1 MQLTNLQTEKEK
13 VINSIKNGYNGLK
26 VLIGMPVQDSL
37 VLTESLDENSI
48 KDGALENAEYK
59 YTDRKDYQLLGFA
72 NKLNEYNIK
81 RYQLSQ
87 LPTLSFTASYS
98 KQAQRN
104 EFNFFK
110 KGGDWFTASYIG
122 FNLSIPI
129 FKGFSTKAKIA
140 KAKLELQ
147 QLKNTMG
154 NLQIKIDSDVEAAK
168 NNFAN
173 AVNTMGYQKKNMQ
186 LAETVYNQSKKK
198 YEIGTG
204 SATEINASQTDLKT
218 AQTNYINALYD
229 AAIAKTDLL
238 KATGKL

>member
-1 MQLTNLQTEKEK
+1 
-13 VINSIKNGYNGLK
+13 
-26 VLIGMPVQDSL
+26 
-37 VLTESLDENSI
+37 
-48 KDGALENAEYK
+48 
-59 YTDRKDYQLLGFA
+59 
-72 NKLNEYNIK
+72 
-81 RYQLSQ
+81 
-87 LPTLSFTASYS
+87 
-98 KQAQRN
+98 
-104 EFNFFK
+104 
-110 KGGDWFTASYIG
+110 
-122 FNLSIPI
+122 
-129 FKGFSTKAKIA
+129 
-140 KAKLELQ
+140 
-147 QLKNTMG
+147 MG